1 MQGYAGPVQQGDMV
15 VRANEVS
22 PGITALLSKQNRKG
36 AQGIYELPSAKQPVP
51 NYYNAALDNVQNEIR
66 SAARTVNAM
75 APEGERLA
83 YINPQEEGILR
94 LLGGSGEPEPVTGIP
109 SYRPPGFAGGA
120 FDKRPSRNSGFQGSI
135 GGGGGGNSGSSRPKT
150 TKPGTSGGFTPKP
163 SKSSPRPSAPKP
175 SSGDRNILRDLEDAM
190 AKREEE
196 TGVKMAPRITEPSKP
211 KEDKNI
217 FEKIV
222 GSIFGEPDPE
232 VKAAQA
238 KAQQLIDQVD
248 KSGLTNYQKIQ
259 LKNQIKF
266 AASPEAR
273 RTGYSMTDLVNM
285 MGKSVPLSIAGKTD
299 LTASQINRLPAD
311 QKAKAIEL
319 IEKYQRPVVMD
330 PMTGEIKVSA
340 PTGMELLKDAGRATG
355 DILSDVGIPG
365 VPFSSM
371 LFKGKPKM
379 EEDKISYLDILKGE
393 GLGLPDELDGG
404 EVLRLAQQDPRGID
418 PLAIASMMQRP
429 DQDKYSPLT
438 AQVSGAMKRVQEGDR
453 DRGGNNI
460 PSVQAPVTDTTTT
473 TTEDEIP
480 YFSYYRRFRQPMT
493 YEDIIKRAYE
503 GSDGPLL
510 ETLQEAMD
518 RPKAGIDLRL
528 DDPVLF
534 GGK

>member
-22 PGITALLSKQNRKG
+22 PGITSLLAKQNRKG
-36 AQGIYELPSAKQPVP
+36 AQGIYELPSAKQPTP
-51 NYYNAALDNVQNEIR
+51 NYYNMALDNVQNEIR
-66 SAARTVNAM
+66 TAAQTVNAM
-75 APEGERLA
+75 APQGERLA
-83 YINPQEEGILR
+83 YINPEEEGILR
-94 LLGGSGEPEPVTGIP
+94 LLGGSGQPEPVTGIP
-109 SYRPPGFAGGA
+109 SYAPPGRGSTG
-120 FDKRPSRNSGFQGSI
+120 RNPGFSGSYRS
-135 GGGGGGNSGSSRPKT
+135 GGGGGNKS
-150 TKPGTSGGFTPKP
+150 KPASKP
-163 SKSSPRPSAPKP
+163 APKQ
-175 SSGDRNILRDLEDAM
+175 GDQSILRDLEDAIS
-190 AKREEE
+190 KREKE
-196 TGVKMAPRITEPSKP
+196 TGVKMAPRTTEPSKP
-211 KEDKNI
+211 KEEKNI
-217 FEKIV
+217 FQKII
-222 GSIFGEPDPE
+222 GGIFGEPDPE
-232 VKAAQA
+232 VKAAQT

-311 QKAKAIEL
+311 KKTQAIEL

-340 PTGMELLKDAGRATG
+340 PTGIELLKDAGRAAG
-355 DILSDVGIPG
+355 DILSNAGIPG

-371 LFKGKPKM
+371 LFKSKPKM
-379 EEDKISYLDILKGE
+379 EEEEMSYLDILKGE

-418 PLAIASMMQRP
+418 PLTIASMMQRP

-460 PSVQAPVTDTTTT
+460 PSVQAPVTDTKTT

-480 YFSYYRRFRQPMT
+480 YFSYARRFRQPMT
-493 YEDIIKRAYE
+493 YEDIIRRAYQ
-503 GSDGPLL
+503 GSSGPLL
-510 ETLQEAMD
+510 ESFQEAMNRKEDD
-518 RPKAGIDLRL
+518 RPKLSL
-528 DDPVLF
+528 DDPILF
-534 GGK
+534 GFGEL

>member
-1 MQGYAGPVQQGDMV
+1 MMQGYAGPVQQGDMV

-36 AQGIYELPSAKQPVP
+36 AQGIYELPSAQQPTP

-66 SAARTVNAM
+66 SAARMVNAM
-75 APEGERLA
+75 APRGERLA
-83 YINPQEEGILR
+83 YVNPEEEGILK
-94 LLGGSGEPEPVTGIP
+94 LLGGAGEPQPVTGIP
-109 SYRPPGFAGGA
+109 SYFRASQFGGGSKGTTA
-120 FDKRPSRNSGFQGSI
+120 TGGLSNKAAAARAAQAMSR
-135 GGGGGGNSGSSRPKT
+135 GGGGGGNNKQ
-150 TKPGTSGGFTPKP
+150 
-163 SKSSPRPSAPKP
+163 
-175 SSGDRNILRDLEDAM
+175 GDQSILRDLEDAM
-190 AKREEE
+190 AKREKE
-196 TGVKMAPRITEPSKP
+196 TGVKMAPRTTEPSKP

-248 KSGLTNYQKIQ
+248 KSGLTDYQKMQ

-285 MGKSVPLSIAGKTD
+285 MGKSIPLSIAGKTD

-311 QKAKAIEL
+311 KKAKAIEL

-330 PMTGEIKVSA
+330 PMSGEIKVSA

-355 DILSDVGIPG
+355 DILSNVGIPG

-379 EEDKISYLDILKGE
+379 EEDEISYLDILKGE

-418 PLAIASMMQRP
+418 PLAIASMMQQS
-429 DQDKYSPLT
+429 DQDKYAPLS

-460 PSVQAPVTDTTTT
+460 PSVQAPV
-473 TTEDEIP
+473 EDVEKPVSDIP
-480 YFSYYRRFRQPMT
+480 YFSYARKFKQPMT
-493 YEDIIKRAYE
+493 YEEIIKRAYE

-518 RPKAGIDLRL
+518 RPKSGIDLRL

-534 GGK
+534 GDK